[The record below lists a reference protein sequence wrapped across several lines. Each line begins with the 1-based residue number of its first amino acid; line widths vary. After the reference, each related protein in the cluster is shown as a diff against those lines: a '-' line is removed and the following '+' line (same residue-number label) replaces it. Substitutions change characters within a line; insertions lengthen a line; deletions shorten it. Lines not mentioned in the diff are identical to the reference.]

1 LIFKLYEFPGALDGD
16 GTDAA
21 VALTLERFGGVEGFV
36 LGVIE
41 IWGFLTGVVTAGTV
55 IAGIFG

>member
-1 LIFKLYEFPGALDGD
+1 LIFTLYEFPVALIGY
-16 GTDAA
+16 DAV
-21 VALTLERFGGVEGFV
+21 VALTLGEFEDVEGFV

-55 IAGIFG
+55 IAGVFG

>member
-1 LIFKLYEFPGALDGD
+1 MALIGY
-16 GTDAA
+16 DAV
-21 VALTLERFGGVEGFV
+21 VALTLGEFEDVEGFV

-55 IAGIFG
+55 IAGVFG